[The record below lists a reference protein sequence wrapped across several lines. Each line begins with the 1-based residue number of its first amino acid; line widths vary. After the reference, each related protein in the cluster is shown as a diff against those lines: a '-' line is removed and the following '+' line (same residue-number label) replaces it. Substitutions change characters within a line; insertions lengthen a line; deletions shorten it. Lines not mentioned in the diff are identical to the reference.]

1 MKGQD
6 NFEWD
11 RVIRSLTSATI
22 KYQSELWF
30 FHVMSSQHQIFYV
43 VPTALLV
50 KTMEFPDL

>member
-30 FHVMSSQHQIFYV
+30 FDVMSSQHQIFY
-43 VPTALLV
+43 ALLV